1 MSSYQTKVYV
11 VQKADPNGVLGDV
24 IAVKLTHGAAHA
36 IAKQFAPCRVH
47 FAIADKSDE
56 LNVDRQES
64 RPSRN

>member
-1 MSSYQTKVYV
+1 MNGYQTKVYV
-11 VQKADPNGVLGDV
+11 VQKADHNGVLGDV
-24 IAVKLTHGAAHA
+24 IAVKLTHGAAHS

-64 RPSRN
+64 RRSRN

>member
-1 MSSYQTKVYV
+1 MSHYVTKVYV
-11 VQKADPNGVLGDV
+11 VQKADHDGVLGDV

-47 FAIADKSDE
+47 FAIADKSNE

-64 RPSRN
+64 RASRN

>member
-1 MSSYQTKVYV
+1 MSGYQTKVYV
-11 VQKADPNGVLGDV
+11 VQKADHYGVPGDV

-56 LNVDRQES
+56 LNVAQRLGQNRCS
-64 RPSRN
+64 